1 MRGTRR
7 SRIGKVSEGRFI
19 PAHAGNA
26 SWTTCPTPWKPV
38 HPRACG
44 ERKNAMT
51 LLMVET
57 GSSPRMRG
65 TRVEAHDDPIGNRFI
80 PAHAGNAAPLIFP
93 HRRRTVH
100 PRACG
105 ERSSTQ
111 VIEVS
116 LVLPCQTTLPL
127 FLLYG
132 ISPGLPKIFTPCSLL
147 SSSSG
152 VA

>member
-1 MRGTRR
+1 
-7 SRIGKVSEGRFI
+7 
-19 PAHAGNA
+19 
-26 SWTTCPTPWKPV
+26 
-38 HPRACG
+38 
-44 ERKNAMT
+44 
-51 LLMVET
+51 
-57 GSSPRMRG
+57 MRG
-65 TRVEAHDDPIGNRFI
+65 TRVVGAGKCPRNRFI
-80 PAHAGNAAPLIFP
+80 PAHAGNAAVRFMGTTGRPVHPRACGERDGLLAKRLRGSGSSPRMRGTRWTSGEAITWLRFIP
-93 HRRRTVH
+93 AHAGNAMDFWRSDYVGPVH

-147 SSSSG
+147 SSPSG